1 MKMNQGWNKW
11 LQEIDLEEDAL
22 EMLKSFLQE
31 AECQY
36 TGKTPFNELL
46 KDGLDNYLKQ
56 ENVDPTLLGAMKVL
70 SDSISTP
77 KNAIEGL
84 RKISEQTE
92 LIKKETR
99 TELSLK
105 ANKAKSEKPFKPS
118 NPIEE
123 EIIALVSRIKKS
135 SVQGIKFREL
145 SNQVFSRLENKGYY
159 IEKDFHKRDGK
170 DSSWKA
176 VKIEGFDTPPVKIT
190 DSKLRRMLKKIN

>member
-1 MKMNQGWNKW
+1 MKMNQGWNMVTRNR
-11 LQEIDLEEDAL
+11 LEEDDL
-22 EMLKSFLQE
+22 EILKSFLQE
-31 AECQY
+31 AERQY
-36 TGKTPFNELL
+36 KGKTPFNELL
-46 KDGLDNYLKQ
+46 KDGLNNYLNQ
-56 ENVDPTLLGAMKVL
+56 ENVDPSVLGAIKVL
-70 SDSISTP
+70 SDSISNP

-84 RKISEQTE
+84 RKLSERTE
-92 LIKKETR
+92 IIKKETR
-99 TELSLK
+99 TEHSIK
-105 ANKAKSEKPFKPS
+105 ANKAKSEKPLKPS

-176 VKIEGFDTPPVKIT
+176 VKIEGFATP
-190 DSKLRRMLKKIN
+190 SKDYGQ